1 MDSRLRGNDD
11 GGRGNDGENMAIDID
26 IRQRAEELFI
36 IDGLTLQEVAGQLAI
51 SERTLA
57 NWSSDGEW
65 VQRRREYQNAA
76 RDIKYYGKMTRL
88 KLIKD
93 AMTSL
98 DPQKIYAFATLER
111 TMADK
116 EAQSSGLK
124 AQGEEEIIGEIP
136 ISTPQE
142 AVAALQQ
149 AVEKKLAVML
159 ARPDALNLGSIKEL
173 KQVMGLVDEMKTKYV
188 GVEDKSG
195 RLLSQDEIKAIREQV
210 L

>member
-1 MDSRLRGNDD
+1 
-11 GGRGNDGENMAIDID
+11 MAIDQD

-36 IDGLTLQEVAGQLAI
+36 IDGLTLQEVAGQTGI

-57 NWSSDGEW
+57 NWSTDGEW
-65 VQRRREYQNAA
+65 VSRRREYQNAA

-111 TMADK
+111 TLA
-116 EAQSSGLK
+116 EPK
-124 AQGEEEIIGEIP
+124 AEVGGQRSEEIIGD
-136 ISTPQE
+136 ISIKTPQE
-142 AVAALQQ
+142 AVAALQE
-149 AVEKKLAVML
+149 AIEKKLGLML
-159 ARPDALNLGSIKEL
+159 ARPDALNLGAIKEL
-173 KQVMGLVDEMKTKYV
+173 KQAMELVEGMRIKYS
-188 GVEDKSG
+188 GEEDKSD
-195 RLLSQDEIKAIREQV
+195 RILSADEIREIREQV

>member
-1 MDSRLRGNDD
+1 
-11 GGRGNDGENMAIDID
+11 MAIDID

-36 IDGLTLQEVAGQLAI
+36 IDGLTLQEVAGQTGI

-57 NWSSDGEW
+57 NWSTDGEW
-65 VQRRREYQNAA
+65 VSRRREYQNAA

-111 TMADK
+111 TMAEGQKSEDRSQ
-116 EAQSSGLK
+116 ESGV
-124 AQGEEEIIGEIP
+124 IGDIT
-136 ISTPQE
+136 IKTPQE
-142 AVAALQQ
+142 AVAALQG

-159 ARPDALNLGSIKEL
+159 ARPDALNLGAIKEL
-173 KQVMGLVDEMKTKYV
+173 KQVMELVEGMKIKYS
-188 GVEDKSG
+188 GKEDKSD
-195 RLLSQDEIKAIREQV
+195 RLLSSDEIKAIREQV
-210 L
+210 I

>member
-1 MDSRLRGNDD
+1 V
-11 GGRGNDGENMAIDID
+11 AIDLD
-26 IRQRAEELFI
+26 VRQRAEELFI
-36 IDGLTLQEVAGQLAI
+36 IDGLTLQEVAGQMAI

-57 NWSSDGEW
+57 NWSSEGEW

-111 TMADK
+111 TLAEPK
-116 EAQSSGLK
+116 AELGNPKSEAGDQKLENI
-124 AQGEEEIIGEIP
+124 A

-142 AVAALQQ
+142 AITALQE
-149 AVEKKLAVML
+149 AIDAKLRGML
-159 ARPDALNLGSIKEL
+159 ARPEALNLSAIKEL
-173 KQVMGLVDEMKTKYV
+173 KQAMEMIDGMRIKYV
-188 GVEDKSG
+188 GKEDKSD

>member
-1 MDSRLRGNDD
+1 
-11 GGRGNDGENMAIDID
+11 MAIDQE

-36 IDGLTLQEVAGQLAI
+36 IDGLTLQEVASQQGI

-57 NWSSDGEW
+57 NWSSEGEW

-98 DPQKIYAFATLER
+98 DPQKIYAFATLES
-111 TMADK
+111 TMHKMDADDQRPAAGGQRSEDIK
-116 EAQSSGLK
+116 IETQGDAVNALENAIKSKLMRMLENPENLNFKGVQDLQK
-124 AQGEEEIIGEIP
+124 AM
-136 ISTPQE
+136 S
-142 AVAALQQ
+142 L
-149 AVEKKLAVML
+149 VEDMKAKY
-159 ARPDALNLGSIKEL
+159 LGK
-173 KQVMGLVDEMKTKYV
+173 
-188 GVEDKSG
+188 EDKSD
-195 RLLSQDEIKAIREQV
+195 RLLSLDEIRAIREQV

>member
-1 MDSRLRGNDD
+1 
-11 GGRGNDGENMAIDID
+11 MAIDQD
-26 IRQRAEELFI
+26 TRQRAEELFI

-57 NWSSDGEW
+57 NWSSEGEW

-111 TMADK
+111 TMAEPK
-116 EAQSSGLK
+116 AEGGNMRAETGGLETENI
-124 AQGEEEIIGEIP
+124 A
-136 ISTPQE
+136 ISTPRE
-142 AVAALQQ
+142 AIAALQKAINFKLVKMLEQ
-149 AVEKKLAVML
+149 PNTLDFKGVQDIQKAMTLVEEMSKKYRGCEDKENALENEESGNKEVMTVDRL
-159 ARPDALNLGSIKEL
+159 KAIIKE
-173 KQVMGLVDEMKTKYV
+173 TY
-188 GVEDKSG
+188 GV
-195 RLLSQDEIKAIREQV
+195 
-210 L
+210 